1 MKKLLFTVLVSAT
14 TFAFAQSMRVE
25 SGDFKFLKGQK
36 EFNVKFD
43 FKDATF
49 YKEKMD
55 EEDFINKRVGEI
67 SKDKGEAEA
76 GRWLKDWE
84 YSKKE
89 SFQDKFLAS
98 LNKGGDRKGK
108 AGSSAPYT
116 LIVKTVWIYPGWF
129 AGVMNQPAKVS
140 TDLVFVEAK
149 NPKNVLLTISSENAP
164 GDGGFIGVA
173 NNNDRIAEGYAKTGK
188 SLAKMIAKGAKK

>member
-1 MKKLLFTVLVSAT
+1 MKKLLFTVLMSAT
-14 TFAFAQSMRVE
+14 TLVFAQSMRVE
-25 SGDFKFLKGQK
+25 SGDFKFLKDQT

-76 GRWLKDWE
+76 GKWLKDWE

-89 SFQDKFLAS
+89 SF
-98 LNKGGDRKGK
+98 
-108 AGSSAPYT
+108 
-116 LIVKTVWIYPGWF
+116 
-129 AGVMNQPAKVS
+129 
-140 TDLVFVEAK
+140 
-149 NPKNVLLTISSENAP
+149 
-164 GDGGFIGVA
+164 
-173 NNNDRIAEGYAKTGK
+173 
-188 SLAKMIAKGAKK
+188 